1 MTKLGDIGWIGET
14 VAQKLSNIGIK
25 SQSVMAHYGKFSLS
39 GLSIGVLIFTL
50 GACGESEGP
59 AEKAGKTLDQGIE
72 KAGDILNRSI
82 DKTGDVLE
90 KAGDAMSKEAKDLK
104 EGAADLI
111 DDVKGN

>member
-72 KAGDILNRSI
+72 K
-82 DKTGDVLE
+82 TGEALK